1 MDPYPILF
9 GGIGRVKLMRL
20 FLMNPETAFSYSE
33 MVSKTRL
40 ESWVVRKEIPTLV
53 KAGMVKKITMTVE
66 VPARTKAK
74 SGRPKK
80 VQVPGA
86 RFNSAFPLAG
96 HLRSLLV
103 PVDALKG
110 EEVVRRL
117 RPAGKLRF
125 VALAGFFV
133 GDIGARVDI
142 LIVGDRL
149 KRPLIERALRGLE
162 AEIGKELSYAIFETQ
177 DFLYRLD
184 VSDKFV
190 RDVLDYA
197 HEKALNTLGG
207 VLAR

>member
-20 FLMNPETAFSYSE
+20 FLMNPDTAFSYSE
-33 MVSKTRL
+33 IVSKTRL
-40 ESWVVRKEIPTLV
+40 EAWVVRKEIPTLV

-66 VPARTKAK
+66 VPSRAKAK
-74 SGRPKK
+74 SDRRKK
-80 VQVPGA
+80 VHVPGV
-86 RFNSAFPLAG
+86 RFNVTFPLAG

-103 PVDALKG
+103 PVDVLRG

-133 GDIGARVDI
+133 GDIGSRVDI

-149 KRPLIERALRGLE
+149 KRPLIERALRVLE
-162 AEIGKELSYAIFETQ
+162 AEIGKELSYAIFETK
-177 DFLYRLD
+177 DFLYRVD

-190 RDVLDYA
+190 RDILDYA
-197 HEKALNTLGG
+197 HEKAFNTLGG
-207 VLAR
+207 ALPR